1 MRRALIVLIVLALA
15 AAAAVWIADRPGTV
29 TLAVADLVVE
39 APVWLVGLALALL
52 LIVFGGIVW
61 LLARLRGWWQRR
73 RLKRALRH
81 RDDGDAAVVA
91 ALEALA
97 AGDGPGALKNGRRA
111 RKLLGDTPLTLLL
124 TGHAARAAGEIDTA
138 EQSFRSLA
146 GRKGAGAFLGHRG
159 LAQLAVERGAQGE
172 AAEAAKAA
180 LALRPNA
187 GWAQSIAF
195 TDSVR
200 HQDWRSAL
208 RLLPEARG
216 DAEIGHRR
224 ASLLLAAAAEES
236 DPTAAQRLEEEAV
249 SAAPGLA
256 PAHAALIRRLRAAGR
271 TRAADKALERGL
283 AAASHPMLAA
293 LALEPTPGE
302 PKSARAR
309 RVASLAGQ
317 VGGAEMALAA
327 ARAALEAEQWAEAR
341 RWIERARA
349 GGLEDRRLHV
359 LLAELAEREFA
370 GSERARSEAEAHW
383 RDAATAPAE
392 PEWSCTVCAASQPEW
407 TPACTSCGTVG
418 SLRWGEAAAIAPRIA
433 LPAPI
438 PGL

>member
-1 MRRALIVLIVLALA
+1 MRRALAVLLVLALA
-15 AAAAVWIADRPGTV
+15 AAAALWIADRPGTV
-29 TLAVADLVVE
+29 ALAVADLTVE
-39 APVWLVGLALALL
+39 APLWLAGLGLALL
-52 LIVFGGIVW
+52 LVVFGGLVW
-61 LLARLRGWWQRR
+61 LLTRLRGWWQRR
-73 RLKRALRH
+73 RLKRALH
-81 RDDGDAAVVA
+81 RRDEGDAAVVA

-97 AGDGPGALKNGRRA
+97 AGDGPAALKNGRKA

-124 TGHAARAAGEIDTA
+124 TGHAARAAGEIETA

-187 GWAQSIAF
+187 GWAQAIAF
-195 TDSVR
+195 ADSVR
-200 HQDWRSAL
+200 HQDWQGAL

-216 DAEIGHRR
+216 ETATGYRR
-224 ASLLLAAAAEES
+224 AALLLAAAAGET
-236 DPTAAQRLEEEAV
+236 DPSAAQRLEEEAV
-249 SAAPGLA
+249 AAAPSLA
-256 PAHAALIRRLRAAGR
+256 PAHAALVRRLRAAGR
-271 TRAADKALERGL
+271 TRAADKALERSL
-283 AAASHPMLAA
+283 AAASHPALAA
-293 LALEPTPGE
+293 LALEADPAE
-302 PKSARAR
+302 PKTARAR
-309 RVASLAGQ
+309 RVAALASQ

-327 ARAALEAEQWAEAR
+327 ARAALEAGEWAEAR

-370 GSERARSEAEAHW
+370 GAERARAEAEAHW
-383 RDAATAPAE
+383 RDAATAPPE
-392 PEWSCTVCAASQPEW
+392 PVWTCTACGATQPEW
-407 TPACTSCGTVG
+407 RPACANCGTAG
-418 SLRWGEAAAIAPRIA
+418 SLRWGEAAAIAPRLA

>member
-1 MRRALIVLIVLALA
+1 MRRALVVLLVLALA
-15 AAAAVWIADRPGTV
+15 AAAALWIADRPGTV
-29 TLAVADLVVE
+29 ALSVADLAVE
-39 APVWLVGLALALL
+39 APLWLVGLGLALL
-52 LIVFGGIVW
+52 LIVFSGLVW
-61 LLARLRGWWQRR
+61 LLARLRGWLQRR

-97 AGDGPGALKNGRRA
+97 AGDGPAALKNGRRA

-124 TGHAARAAGEIDTA
+124 TGHAARAAGEIETA

-159 LAQLAVERGAQGE
+159 LAQLAVERGSQGE
-172 AAEAAKAA
+172 AVEAAKAA
-180 LALRPNA
+180 LSLRPNA
-187 GWAQSIAF
+187 GWAQAIAF
-195 TDSVR
+195 GDSVR
-200 HQDWRSAL
+200 HHDWQGAL

-216 DAEIGHRR
+216 DSETGYRR
-224 ASLLLAAAAEES
+224 AALLLAAAGEET
-236 DPTAAQRLEEEAV
+236 DATAAQRLEEEAV

-256 PAHAALIRRLRAAGR
+256 PAHAALVRRLRAAER

-283 AAASHPMLAA
+283 AAASHPVLAA
-293 LALEPTPGE
+293 LAVEASPGE
-302 PKSARAR
+302 PKGSRAR

-341 RWIERARA
+341 RWVERGRA

-370 GSERARSEAEAHW
+370 GTERARIEAEAHW

-392 PEWSCTVCAASQPEW
+392 PVWTCTACGATQPEW
-407 TPACTSCGTVG
+407 TPACTNCGTVG
-418 SLRWGEAAAIAPRIA
+418 SLRWGEAAAIAPRLA

>member
-1 MRRALIVLIVLALA
+1 MRRALVVLIVLALA
-15 AAAAVWIADRPGTV
+15 AAAALWIADRPGTL

-39 APVWLVGLALALL
+39 APLWLAGLAFALL
-52 LIVFGGIVW
+52 LLVVGGLVW

-73 RLKRALRH
+73 QLKHALRQ
-81 RDDGDAAVVA
+81 RDEGDAAVVA

-97 AGDGPGALKNGRRA
+97 AGDGPGALRSGRKA

-138 EQSFRSLA
+138 EQAFRSLA
-146 GRKGAGAFLGHRG
+146 ARTGAGAFLGHRG

-187 GWAQSIAF
+187 VWAQSIAF
-195 TDSVR
+195 ADRVR
-200 HQDWRSAL
+200 LQDWRGAL

-224 ASLLLAAAAEES
+224 AALLLAAAAEET

-249 SAAPGLA
+249 AAAPTLA
-256 PAHAALIRRLRAAGR
+256 PAHAALVRRLRAAGR
-271 TRAADKALERGL
+271 TRAADRALERGL

-302 PKSARAR
+302 SESARAR
-309 RVASLAGQ
+309 RVASLAAQ

-327 ARAALEAEQWAEAR
+327 ARAALEAGQWPEAR
-341 RWIERARA
+341 RWIERARG

-370 GSERARSEAEAHW
+370 GSERAHSESETHW
-383 RDAATAPAE
+383 RDAVTAPAE
-392 PEWSCTVCAASQPEW
+392 PAWTCSVCGACHHAW
-407 TPACTSCGTVG
+407 TPACPTCGTVG
-418 SLRWGEAAAIAPRIA
+418 SLRWGEAAAIAPRLA
-433 LPAPI
+433 LPAPL